1 MPVISLIGIGVVAF
15 VTTNL
20 DDMVVLLAFL
30 ADPACSPA
38 AVVLGQFLG
47 FSGIVVMSF
56 GAALAARRIDPTWIG
71 LLGLIPLTIG
81 VRRLVQI
88 RRPARPAGAAPV
100 LSHWQALTVAGV
112 TVANGGDNFG
122 LYTPMFAAGTFASS
136 AILVVVFYLMLALWC
151 GLAWSLVRHPVVAAC
166 IRRRARL
173 VVPLLY
179 IALGLWVLAK
189 SRFGLM

>member
-56 GAALAARRIDPTWIG
+56 GAALAARMIDPAWIG
-71 LLGLIPLTIG
+71 LLGLMPLAIG
-81 VRRLVQI
+81 LRRLVQL
-88 RRPARPAGAAPV
+88 RRSAQPTGATLVP
-100 LSHWQALTVAGV
+100 SHWQTLTVAGV

-122 LYTPMFAAGTFASS
+122 LYTPMFAAGTFTRSTV
-136 AILVVVFYLMLALWC
+136 LVVVFYLMLALWC
-151 GLAWSLVRHPVVAAC
+151 GLAWGLVRHPVVAVC
-166 IRRRARL
+166 IRRSARL

-179 IALGLWVLAK
+179 IALGLWVPAK
-189 SRFGLM
+189 LRIGLM